1 MKDKYIIIITIL
13 SILLSISILIIII
26 GTRIIEDLNITIET
40 HKNTIGVCN
49 VDLRQVQNENE
60 ELRTQMIEE
69 CRKKD

>member
-13 SILLSISILIIII
+13 SILLAISILIIII

-49 VDLRQVQNENE
+49 IDLRQVQNENE

-69 CRKKD
+69 CKK